1 MLDWALPP
9 SQSATLGERHHG
21 VGAVLPATKVTK
33 EIEAARGVP
42 KGEKCFSPAA
52 HKVFHNP
59 RELVRFIAT
68 MRERFQAVRRPVVN
82 QVQTNHVIAAASQPA
97 AGAYLAAPATL

>member
-68 MRERFQAVRRPVVN
+68 MRE
-82 QVQTNHVIAAASQPA
+82 
-97 AGAYLAAPATL
+97 LADGKPTGFKLCVGQSSTRSKPTT